1 MSSKTMIVLVAAVAT
16 AGFGLG
22 FVPDAA
28 AQQDRQPHHGQLK
41 NTPRPAPSHAPRPLP
56 GREVRTLP
64 PQNQTVRVGRTP
76 YHYRDGVFYRPR
88 PGGSFVVVRAP
99 IGARVGV
106 LPFGYVSFLLG
117 TRRYY
122 YANFTYYLW
131 DPAVREYVVVAEPE
145 GADTAVAAASDAGQG
160 ELFVYPKNG
169 QSDEQRDRDRYEC
182 YTWAVD
188 QTGYD
193 PTAGIA
199 DASKATDYRR
209 ALSACLEGRGYTVR

>member
-1 MSSKTMIVLVAAVAT
+1 MSSKTIVVLVAALVAT
-16 AGFGLG
+16 TGVGLG
-22 FVPDAA
+22 WASSAA

-41 NTPRPAPSHAPRPLP
+41 NTPRPARSIAPRPAP

-64 PQNQTVRVGRTP
+64 PQNEALRVGRTP

-99 IGARVGV
+99 LGARVRI

-145 GADTAVAAASDAGQG
+145 GADQAVAAASDAGEG
-160 ELFVYPKNG
+160 ELYVYPKNG

-193 PTAGIA
+193 PSAGNV
-199 DASKATDYRR
+199 DTTKAADYRR
-209 ALSACLEGRGYTVR
+209 ALSAGRGYTVR

>member
-1 MSSKTMIVLVAAVAT
+1 MSSRTMIVWVAAAAT
-16 AGFGLG
+16 AAIGLASA
-22 FVPDAA
+22 PDAA

-41 NTPRPAPSHAPRPLP
+41 NTPRPEPSRAPRPVP

-64 PQNQTVRVGRTP
+64 PQNETVRVGRTP

-88 PGGSFVVVRAP
+88 PGGSFVVVRGP
-99 IGARVGV
+99 IGARVRI

-131 DPAVREYVVVAEPE
+131 DPGVREYVVVGEPE
-145 GADTAVAAASDAGQG
+145 GADKAVAAASDAGQG